1 MYVEFATL
9 NPNRDRYAASDKLA
23 KSNGDR
29 SYSHSR
35 NTVARSRCRGQR
47 IEYVKDSLGRHLLQ
61 IFMGLF
67 TAVMLGVY
75 LKFLFQQKVLGG
87 APPPPPPP
95 HTPQLTRNE
104 EKKRTLNIRGKQK
117 HGFNDLTVD

>member
-1 MYVEFATL
+1 M

-35 NTVARSRCRGQR
+35 NTVARSRCRGQM

-67 TAVMLGVY
+67 TAVIWGVY
-75 LKFLFQQKVLGG
+75 LKFLFQQKVLG
-87 APPPPPPP
+87 
-95 HTPQLTRNE
+95 TPNAQRPTTRNE